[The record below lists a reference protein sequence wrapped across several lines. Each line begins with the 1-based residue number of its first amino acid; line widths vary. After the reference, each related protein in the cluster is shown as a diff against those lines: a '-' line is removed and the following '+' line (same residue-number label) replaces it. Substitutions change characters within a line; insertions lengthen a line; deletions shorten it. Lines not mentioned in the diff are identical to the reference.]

1 MATIEFDDV
10 TVTAPVADG
19 EVLILDRITATLTE
33 KRIALIGANGSG
45 KSTLARLVNGL
56 VEQTTGTVRVDGLDV
71 AKNGREVR
79 RRVGFVFTNP
89 TAQLVMPTVA
99 EDVALSLRRHIRDR
113 DARDQRVIEV
123 LTSFGLDAL
132 ADASVHT
139 LSGGQQQLLALAGVL
154 ACEPSVVV
162 ADEPTTLLDLRN
174 AMDVADRLFALDQQL
189 LLVTHDLDLAT
200 RCERAL
206 VVEDG
211 RIGFDGPTEAA
222 VEFYRQSVRAP

>member
-1 MATIEFDDV
+1 MATIELDDV
-10 TVTAPVADG
+10 TVTAPAAQG
-19 EVLILDRITATLTE
+19 EVLILDRVTATLTE
-33 KRIALIGANGSG
+33 QRVALIGANGSG

-56 VEQTTGTVRVDGLDV
+56 VEPTSGEVRLDGLDV
-71 AKNGREVR
+71 ATHGREVR

-99 EDVALSLRRHIRDR
+99 EDVALSLRRHLRDR
-113 DARDQRVIEV
+113 EARDQRVFEV
-123 LTSFGLDAL
+123 LTSFGLDAF

-174 AMDVADRLFALDQQL
+174 ATEVADRLFALDQQL
-189 LLVTHDLDLAT
+189 LLVTHDLELAT
-200 RCERAL
+200 RCERVL

-211 RIGFDGPTEAA
+211 RIRFDGPSDEA
-222 VEFYRQSVRAP
+222 VDFYRQSVRTS

>member
-1 MATIEFDDV
+1 MCATS
-10 TVTAPVADG
+10 
-19 EVLILDRITATLTE
+19 
-33 KRIALIGANGSG
+33 GS
-45 KSTLARLVNGL
+45 SRC
-56 VEQTTGTVRVDGLDV
+56 
-71 AKNGREVR
+71 
-79 RRVGFVFTNP
+79 
-89 TAQLVMPTVA
+89 
-99 EDVALSLRRHIRDR
+99 S
-113 DARDQRVIEV
+113 
-123 LTSFGLDAL
+123 TSFGLDAL

-222 VEFYRQSVRAP
+222 VEFYRQSVGAP